1 MTAVPEKNL
10 KKKSKIERTN
20 DRFEFLGT
28 LDMAGFL

>member
-10 KKKSKIERTN
+10 KKKIERTN